1 MTEDDMDIT
10 QRIRKLTVSTFVF
23 YIIILLWVTIL
34 KCNMEASIHGVRIF
48 LEPMS
53 IRDRFIYATSYFE
66 LDDSITSML
75 LNVFIFIPFGI
86 LVPLLRG
93 KAAVLTTTA
102 MAFLTTLAI
111 ESTQLIIAFG
121 YFTYMDLI
129 CNTLGAALGIIIFAI
144 LRKLLSDDATIR
156 ALTVSNIFGVAA
168 SIFATIRTVMNIG
181 IYL

>member
-1 MTEDDMDIT
+1 MDIT
-10 QRIRKLTVSTFVF
+10 KRIRKTTASTFVF

-34 KCNMEASIHGVRIF
+34 KCNMEASVHGVRIF
-48 LEPMS
+48 LETMS
-53 IRDRFIYATSYFE
+53 VQERFIYAMSYFE

-93 KAAVLTTTA
+93 KASVLTTTA
-102 MAFLTTLAI
+102 LAFLTTLAI

-129 CNTLGAALGIIIFAI
+129 CNTLGVALGVIIFVI
-144 LRKLLSDDATIR
+144 LRKRLSDEATLR
-156 ALTVSNIFGVAA
+156 ALTVSSLFGIAA
-168 SIFATIRTVMNIG
+168 SIFATISTVINIE